1 MVLVSVVCVVTEEV
15 LEVSDEGAVDVLVIV
30 EVTSVVVAVS
40 AAARPVLKTPITKKA
55 DNDDC

>member
-1 MVLVSVVCVVTEEV
+1 VTEEV